1 MLNRLINYIQCCMP
15 LNFNKMYL
23 DIYMK
28 SGNKITIDKVTDWNI
43 KYDSN
48 QITSI
53 RIDQNTEGSFKCK
66 NKLIIGSIDL
76 KQIECI
82 VER

>member
-66 NKLIIGSIDL
+66 NKLIMKYRFRL
-76 KQIECI
+76 
-82 VER
+82 